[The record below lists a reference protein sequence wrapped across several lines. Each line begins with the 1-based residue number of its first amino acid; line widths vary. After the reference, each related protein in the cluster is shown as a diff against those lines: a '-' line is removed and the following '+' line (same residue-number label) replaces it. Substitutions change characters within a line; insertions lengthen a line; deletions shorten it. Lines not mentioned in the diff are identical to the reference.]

1 MPRRVVSDRPR
12 GALALALSVA
22 IAFGGCATTGAGT
35 SPAAA
40 PSPDATAP
48 TAPVRTVANFGDELR
63 CMDYLL
69 VDYGARDLTVGVDD
83 KLNAGVKGML
93 ASAVSDMTR
102 RSRAVRLM
110 AYGADG
116 GVTPQYVVRGSVSN
130 SDGLA
135 VDLSLTTQ
143 DQAMVPGATARNQV
157 PRGRAELAKFGT
169 RLRLADGE
177 SQALRPLVELSAIE
191 LVGRLAKVP
200 YWTCF
205 GATDDDPA
213 VAAEIRDWYDGMVA
227 RPSEI
232 IEYFQAQMRLRRLYE
247 GPIDGVVN
255 PQIKDA
261 VARYREA
268 LGLSHEPKLSQ
279 EFLKAYL
286 KANHRE
292 VAAKVGPAV
301 AAPAGAAPAAPAA
314 AAPAAPAPASA
325 APLTVRVAAANDAR
339 KFARGEAVQLTVKPS
354 RDAHV
359 YCFLQDEN
367 QKISRFFPNRF
378 HRDSRVAAAE
388 GVRLPG
394 AMRFEIRLNARGV
407 PETVSCFATERD
419 VLAEL
424 PGGLGAADFDPL
436 PATTLQQLRSGFASV
451 TGGTLGEEVFRVQ
464 PK

>member
-1 MPRRVVSDRPR
+1 MPRGVVSGRSR

-22 IAFGGCATTGAGT
+22 LAFGGCATTGAGT
-35 SPAAA
+35 PSAAA
-40 PSPDATAP
+40 PPPDAAAP
-48 TAPVRTVANFGDELR
+48 TGPVRSLANFGDELR

-110 AYGADG
+110 AYGGDG
-116 GVTPQYVVRGSVSN
+116 GVKPQYVVRGSVS
-130 SDGLA
+130 SGDGMA
-135 VDLSLTTQ
+135 VDLALTTQ

-157 PRGRAELAKFGT
+157 PRGRAEITKFGT

-200 YWTCF
+200 YWTCL

-227 RPSEI
+227 HPSEI

-268 LGLSHEPKLSQ
+268 LGLSREPKLSQ

-292 VAAKVGPAV
+292 VEAKVS
-301 AAPAGAAPAAPAA
+301 PAGAAPVAVAPAT
-314 AAPAAPAPASA
+314 PAPAPASA
-325 APLTVRVAAANDAR
+325 VPLTVRVAAANDAR

-378 HRDSRVAAAE
+378 HRDSRVPAAE

-436 PATTLQQLRSGFASV
+436 PATTLQQLRNGFASV
-451 TGGTLGEEVFRVQ
+451 TGGTLGEEVFSVQ

>member
-1 MPRRVVSDRPR
+1 
-12 GALALALSVA
+12 
-22 IAFGGCATTGAGT
+22 
-35 SPAAA
+35 
-40 PSPDATAP
+40 
-48 TAPVRTVANFGDELR
+48 VRSLANFGDELR

-110 AYGADG
+110 AYGGDG
-116 GVTPQYVVRGSVSN
+116 GVKPQYVVRGSVS
-130 SDGLA
+130 SGDGMA
-135 VDLSLTTQ
+135 VDLALTTQ

-157 PRGRAELAKFGT
+157 PRGRAEITKFGT

-200 YWTCF
+200 YWTCL

-227 RPSEI
+227 HPSEI

-268 LGLSHEPKLSQ
+268 LGLSREPKLSQ

-292 VAAKVGPAV
+292 VEAKVS
-301 AAPAGAAPAAPAA
+301 PAGAAPVAVAPAT
-314 AAPAAPAPASA
+314 PAPAPASA
-325 APLTVRVAAANDAR
+325 VPLTVRVAAANDAR

-378 HRDSRVAAAE
+378 QRESRVNAAS
-388 GVRLPG
+388 GLQLPG
-394 AMRFEIRLNARGV
+394 SMGFEIRMNSKGTTESVA
-407 PETVSCFATERD
+407 CFATEQD
-419 VLAEL
+419 VAAEMPASL
-424 PGGLGAADFDPL
+424 MAKDFAPL
-436 PATTLQQLRSGFASV
+436 PVSSFEQMREHFTRASH
-451 TGGTLGEEVFRVQ
+451 GRVAFEAFQ
-464 PK
+464 MKAR